1 MYTCLHCLV
10 RKWCW
15 KKKRTF
21 FWVLIYITGFLCD
34 FFFLLLKTSCSV
46 EAILGLLK
54 NEGHDVICSDDAG
67 RFVCNY
73 VYYHSLRFAEQ
84 KGHKSLF
91 VHVPLFSKIDE
102 EKQMQFTYALLE
114 AVSSSSSNL
123 WSHFSFCS
131 IWN

>member
-1 MYTCLHCLV
+1 M
-10 RKWCW
+10 
-15 KKKRTF
+15 
-21 FWVLIYITGFLCD
+21 I
-34 FFFLLLKTSCSV
+34 FFLLLKTSCSV
-46 EAILGLLK
+46 EAILGHLK

-91 VHVPLFSKIDE
+91 VHVPLFAKIDE

-123 WSHFSFCS
+123 
-131 IWN
+131 